1 MTACLTVSAQDYES
15 RYFFWEVVEL
25 LRKAAFTIVI
35 VVFAGT
41 PTQMILAVLLGVASI
56 AAYGHFQPFREQSD
70 DNLMALSN
78 LQLFFALLYGLLDVA
93 DLSEASNSVM
103 QLYCCANEGGD

>member
-1 MTACLTVSAQDYES
+1 MTACLTASAQDYES

-56 AAYGHFQPFREQSD
+56 AAYGHFQ
-70 DNLMALSN
+70 LS
-78 LQLFFALLYGLLDVA
+78 LWCPDGCLPVVQG
-93 DLSEASNSVM
+93 EI
-103 QLYCCANEGGD
+103 